1 MDSHNPVRAFAEKA
15 LIVPLLS
22 ACAALVIRTRRPL
35 VIAVTGSVGKTTT
48 KETIAGVLM
57 HPASRA
63 TLGRLRKTPG
73 NMNTNL
79 GIALVVL
86 GYEDWF
92 TSVRD
97 WVTQLLLLPFRTLAL
112 ATVAPYPDVLVL
124 EIAAGS
130 VSSVPRNCRIVRP
143 RIGALTEIGP
153 AHLDYFGTIE
163 NILRAKGALV
173 RAIPPSGLVVL
184 NRSNPVVAGLAAE
197 SRAPVVE
204 VQGRGTELAQNIARA
219 IARHLG
225 VPDTAIEDAL
235 RDLEPV
241 RRRLDKRVANGMT
254 IIDDAFNAN
263 PLSMK
268 LALDVLA
275 ESAPP
280 GARRVAILGTM
291 RELGSQA
298 VMYHEEIGAYARSR
312 ADLILGVG
320 EHAEHYSD
328 RHVFPD
334 SHACAAALG
343 DLLRP
348 GDVVLIKGSAVLQL
362 DVVVKTLKGTAVSP
376 VA

>member
-1 MDSHNPVRAFAEKA
+1 M
-15 LIVPLLS
+15 
-22 ACAALVIRTRRPL
+22 
-35 VIAVTGSVGKTTT
+35 
-48 KETIAGVLM
+48 
-57 HPASRA
+57 
-63 TLGRLRKTPG
+63 
-73 NMNTNL
+73 
-79 GIALVVL
+79 
-86 GYEDWF
+86 
-92 TSVRD
+92 
-97 WVTQLLLLPFRTLAL
+97 
-112 ATVAPYPDVLVL
+112 
-124 EIAAGS
+124 
-130 VSSVPRNCRIVRP
+130 
-143 RIGALTEIGP
+143 
-153 AHLDYFGTIE
+153 
-163 NILRAKGALV
+163 
-173 RAIPPSGLVVL
+173 L

-298 VMYHEEIGAYARSR
+298 VMYHEEIRAYARSR

-334 SHACAAALG
+334 SHACAAAFATSFGPAMLC
-343 DLLRP
+343 
-348 GDVVLIKGSAVLQL
+348 
-362 DVVVKTLKGTAVSP
+362 
-376 VA
+376 